1 MTREERVALEA
12 TRRLAPIALDV
23 GGAVVMRY
31 PEAPDVPMLTRVVGL
46 GVERP
51 ATEADVDAVLE
62 ALGTGTSFYVAVA
75 PDAEPEELPRWLE
88 ARGLE
93 PGWGWMSFRRG
104 LDVPA
109 TRPSPLRL
117 DEVHTP
123 EHAAAFA
130 RIVRIGFG
138 LPEAVDP
145 VLARAR
151 EEGWRCWLALDG
163 DEPVSAAGMFVSEGA
178 AYLSF
183 AATLP
188 GHRGRGAQSTLLAE
202 RIRVAGELGC
212 DVVITETGELRDGHP
227 SSSYRNLLQAGFEE
241 VAVTANWLGRR

>member
-1 MTREERVALEA
+1 MTREERVTLEA
-12 TRRLAPIALDV
+12 TRRLAPVALDV

-31 PEAPDVPMLTRVVGL
+31 PEAPDIPMLNRVVGL
-46 GVERP
+46 GVARP
-51 ATEADVDAVLE
+51 ATEDDVDAVLE

-75 PDAEPEELPRWLE
+75 PEAEPEELPRWLE

-104 LDVPA
+104 IDVPE

-117 DEVHTP
+117 EEVRTP
-123 EHAAAFA
+123 EQTAAFA

-138 LPEAVDP
+138 LPETLDP
-145 VLARAR
+145 ALARAP
-151 EEGWRCWLALDG
+151 EAGWRCWLALDG
-163 DEPVSAAGMFVSEGA
+163 DEPVSTAGMLVSEGA

-183 AATLP
+183 AATLSE
-188 GHRGRGAQSTLLAE
+188 HRGKGAQSLLLAE

-212 DVVITETGELRDGHP
+212 DVVTTETGELRDDRP
-227 SSSYRNLLQAGFEE
+227 SSSYRNLLRAGFEE